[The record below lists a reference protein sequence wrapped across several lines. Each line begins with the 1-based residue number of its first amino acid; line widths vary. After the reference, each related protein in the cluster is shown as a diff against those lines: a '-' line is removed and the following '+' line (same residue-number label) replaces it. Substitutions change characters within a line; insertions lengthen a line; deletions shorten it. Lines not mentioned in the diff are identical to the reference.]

1 MGPDGALKSKFF
13 SIFYPVIAALGSG
26 FLFVF
31 SFPDLNQAWL
41 AWVALVPLLLAVLN
55 RKPIYAFIL
64 SYLSG
69 VVSFGFTFSWM
80 FEVEGYKFLHHA
92 ILHLYLG
99 CYVGLFGLAFGF
111 LGKRLGPTIALT
123 AAPFIWI
130 SLEFTRS
137 NMGFISYPTTLLA
150 HSQYAYTPI
159 IQTASIAGTYGISF
173 LIMLVNSS
181 LALAIMPVVYG
192 KQKSGRRSH
201 ETGSKRTRLSFITGT
216 AVLLIIALVYGL
228 LATGGPI
235 AGNRIKVSIVQGNIK
250 QRDKWD
256 PQKAGYIMQT
266 YNDLT
271 RQVSS
276 KEDPAL
282 IIWPEAA
289 TPGLIL
295 KRLNLYDQ
303 VTRIVKNSGTH
314 FLIGSSEFPKY
325 VKKQNKE
332 SKTGNTALFFS
343 PEGKVLDQYL
353 KIRLLPFSE
362 YLPLKE
368 IMPWS
373 YIQVPATGSHIQGE
387 KFVQFKGPDFR
398 FSATICWE
406 TIFPDLVRQFVKD
419 GAQFIVNLTNEAWFG
434 KTAAPYQFLSIS
446 VFRAVENRRFLIRCG
461 NTGVSCFIDPC
472 GRVVNRVKDA
482 TGRDIFVRGVLTD
495 TVVPMDSSTIYTRYG
510 DWIVWLSFT
519 ATATFLIF
527 ALFRKK
533 R

>member
-1 MGPDGALKSKFF
+1 LKISSF

-26 FLFVF
+26 FLFVL
-31 SFPDLNQAWL
+31 SFPDRNQGWL

-69 VVSFGFTFSWM
+69 VIGFGFTFSWM

-99 CYVGLFGLAFGF
+99 CYFGLFGLTFGF
-111 LGKRLGPTIALT
+111 LGQRLGPVPALT

-130 SLEFTRS
+130 SLEYIRS

-150 HSQYAYTPI
+150 HSQHAYIPI
-159 IQTASIAGTYGISF
+159 VQTASVAGAYGTGF
-173 LIMLVNSS
+173 LIMMVNSA
-181 LALAIMPVVYG
+181 LALAIMPHVRG
-192 KQKSGRRSH
+192 KQESGRLPH
-201 ETGSKRTRLSFITGT
+201 DTVSKRTGLAFIAAT
-216 AVLLIIALVYGL
+216 AVLMIVALVYGL
-228 LATGGPI
+228 ITTGRPI
-235 AGNRIKVSIVQGNIK
+235 AGSGIKVSVVQGNIK

-266 YNDLT
+266 YSELT

-276 KEDPAL
+276 KDDPAL

-295 KRLNLYDQ
+295 KRLHLYDQ
-303 VTRIVKNSGTH
+303 MALIVKDANTY
-314 FLIGSSEFPKY
+314 LLVGSSEYPKY
-325 VKKQNKE
+325 VKQPE
-332 SKTGNTALFFS
+332 ADQKTGNTALFYS
-343 PEGKVLDQYL
+343 PEAKVLGQYL

-368 IMPWS
+368 HIPWN
-373 YIQVPATGSHIQGE
+373 YIQVPKMGSHIKGE
-387 KFVQFKGPDFR
+387 EFVLFKGPDYR
-398 FSATICWE
+398 FGATICWE
-406 TIFPDLVRQFVKD
+406 TIFPDLIRQFVKD

-434 KTAAPYQFLSIS
+434 KTAAPYQFLSIN

-461 NTGVSCFIDPC
+461 NTGVSCFIDPY
-472 GRVVNRVKDA
+472 GRVVDRVKDA
-482 TGRDIFVRGVLTD
+482 AGTDIFVRGVLTE
-495 TVVPMDSSTIYTRYG
+495 TVVPMDSSTIYTRFG
-510 DWIVWLSFT
+510 DWIVWLSLT
-519 ATATFLIF
+519 VAAAFLIF
-527 ALFRKK
+527 AFFRKK
-533 R
+533 